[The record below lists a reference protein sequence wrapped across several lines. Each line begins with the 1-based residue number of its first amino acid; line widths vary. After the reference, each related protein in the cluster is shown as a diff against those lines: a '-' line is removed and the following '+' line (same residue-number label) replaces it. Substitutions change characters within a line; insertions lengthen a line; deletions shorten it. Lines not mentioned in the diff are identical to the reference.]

1 MPYLL
6 IKHEVAD
13 FDDWK
18 TVYDDHRPVRDKA
31 DLKELY
37 LFQNTYNHNEVIILF
52 QAKSEGKAL
61 EFMES
66 KELEKAMQHAG
77 VLGTPEMRLL
87 REVS

>member
-13 FDDWK
+13 FDHWK
-18 TVYDDHRPVRDKA
+18 TIYDSHKPARDQA
-31 DLKELY
+31 DLQEVY

-52 QAKSEGKAL
+52 EAKSEGKAL

-66 KELEKAMQHAG
+66 KELGKRMEEAG
-77 VLGTPEMRLL
+77 VLGTPELRLL